1 MLTGGNFKGFWHS
14 FSTPAM
20 NTYKEENHLS
30 PKKRIMKK
38 IAILIVVMIG
48 TIGIMSSCKP
58 KAATPANDAAQVLS
72 ASDSAEMQEY
82 KEFQQWKD
90 MKAKEAAAPAPV
102 RIIERQKTVVVEK
115 QAPVATT
122 TQKKGWSKAAKG
134 TAIGAG
140 VGAVAGAVIN
150 KRNRAAGAAIGA
162 VLGGGGGYVIGRSKD
177 KKDGRY

>member
-1 MLTGGNFKGFWHS
+1 
-14 FSTPAM
+14 
-20 NTYKEENHLS
+20 
-30 PKKRIMKK
+30 MKK
-38 IAILIVVMIG
+38 IVIITVALIG
-48 TIGIMSSCKP
+48 TIGIMSSCKR
-58 KAATPANDAAQVLS
+58 KAAAVTNNETSVLS
-72 ASDSAEMQEY
+72 ASDSAEMKEY
-82 KEFQQWKD
+82 KEFQQWKE
-90 MKAKEAAAPAPV
+90 MKAKEALAPAPAPRV
-102 RIIERQKTVVVEK
+102 IERQKTIVVEK